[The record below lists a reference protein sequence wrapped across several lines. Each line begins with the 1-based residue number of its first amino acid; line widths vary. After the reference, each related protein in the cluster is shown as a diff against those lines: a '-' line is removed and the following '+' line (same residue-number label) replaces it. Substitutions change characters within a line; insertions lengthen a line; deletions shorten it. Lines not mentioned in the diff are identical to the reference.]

1 MSDVEKYLQAA
12 ICEQESEAFRQS
24 LQELSEVRDSP
35 MACHVA
41 MTSCHGRRFRKAAT
55 ASSVLWQLWV
65 PLGHSG
71 MSLDVSLAT
80 DLVYRIPLGLKH
92 V

>member
-1 MSDVEKYLQAA
+1 MLDVENLQAA

-35 MACHVA
+35 VTCHVA
-41 MTSCHGRRFRKAAT
+41 VTSCHGRRFRKAAT

-80 DLVYRIPLGLKH
+80 DFLYRIPLGLKRI
-92 V
+92 